1 MFFKL
6 HWIKFVVAL
15 IISVILTS
23 VFIFMTVGLREYQ
36 TMDIVSKQRTAASF
50 PFMFYIYILNA
61 IFFAATLSLMSLI
74 TQGGM
79 ISSLTR
85 TVKDAVK
92 GDQIGVR
99 WSDVIGMDE
108 VKKEAMEVV
117 QLIRDRVALE
127 KKGAQIFRGVLLLGP
142 PGCGKTYLVKALA
155 TETNLPFLSMSG
167 SEFTEIFVG
176 VGAARIRK
184 LFKRARQLSDL
195 HGGCIIFID
204 EIDALGLMR
213 TRDLGG
219 GGQTERNTTLNQLL
233 VEMDGLRGRD
243 DNIVVFGATNMTEG
257 VLDVAFLR
265 PGRFDRKIY
274 IHLPDIE
281 DRKKI
286 LEFYLSKVSYD
297 QQTANLE
304 RLARIAV
311 GFSPAEIANLVRE
324 AIIISQRN
332 KKPSLTIED
341 INAARD
347 RVLLGLKRKF
357 RMGIDEKTRAAF
369 YEAGR
374 ILVTYLYIPTKD
386 VFKASIL
393 PHGRSSISVF
403 MTSEMEDILSRD
415 KNTLISEI
423 KVSLSGY
430 CAEKIKF
437 GNTSDTAA
445 SHLEYANEIAHNM
458 AWRWGMGKSGHI
470 GNFDTGR
477 TSLIIEQD
485 LNKDVEEVMDSCLRE
500 VNNLLRQDWAIV
512 ENLVKVLLENDEL
525 DYDQIDAIFKQFGKH
540 RPDKSEMKSEDK
552 PLIDTGIGWAD
563 VIGMEETKQEA
574 KEVVELIKDRAR
586 LQKVGGKIIKGL
598 LMFGPP
604 GCGKTYLA
612 GAMAQEFKLPFLYKS
627 GSEFVEMYVG
637 VGAMRVRRMFMEAK
651 ELADVH
657 GGCIFFIDEIDAL
670 GAKRGMDMGSGGQSE
685 YNQTLNQL
693 LVEMDGLRS
702 KDKDYN
708 IVVIG
713 ATNMKE
719 GFFDAALLRPGR
731 FDRKIYVYLPNL
743 EDRQKLFEYYLSK
756 VSYDKNSIDLGK
768 LARIS
773 VGNSP
778 ADIANIIHEAAIL
791 AVRNKKDLLTL
802 QEISEAME
810 RIQLGLRQRINLSQ
824 KEKEVTAYH
833 EAGHAIITYLLEEKR
848 DVFKV
853 SIIPRKST
861 AGVSWS
867 HETEETLS
875 FDQKE
880 ALARIKCSL
889 GGYVAEKIKY
899 GYSGAGVSQDFANI
913 MRIAHSMVYEWGM
926 GESGFLGNFNSI
938 DRVSGDIRTKLDS
951 DVQKIIRSAMSE
963 VEQILTREQQL
974 LDTFA
979 AELLKMQE
987 LDYDQMEAIFKS
999 FGKARLARINRFC
1012 GENFE
1017 QGKYNLRWILGM
1029 SGMCAGIIFLDKA

>member
-1 MFFKL
+1 MTTSDPFSRKFRMFFKL
-6 HWIKFVVAL
+6 HWIKIVAAL

-23 VFIFMTVGLREYQ
+23 VYVFLIVGMKEYQ

-50 PFMFYIYILNA
+50 PFLIYTSVLNA
-61 IFFAATLSLMSLI
+61 IIFALALSFMSLM

-79 ISSLTR
+79 LSSLTR

-108 VKKEAMEVV
+108 AKKEAMEVV

-127 KKGAQIFRGVLLLGP
+127 KKGAQIFRGVLLFGP

-176 VGAARIRK
+176 VGASRVRK

-257 VLDVAFLR
+257 VLDAAFLR

-286 LEFYLSKVSYD
+286 LEYYLSKVSYD
-297 QQTANLE
+297 RQTANLE
-304 RLARIAV
+304 RLARITV

-324 AIIISQRN
+324 AIIISQRD
-332 KKPSLTIED
+332 KKSSLTIED

-374 ILVTYLYIPTKD
+374 ILVTYLYVPTKD

-393 PHGRSSISVF
+393 PHGRKSISVF
-403 MTSEMEDILSRD
+403 MTSEMEDVLSRD
-415 KNTLISEI
+415 KNMLISEI

-430 CAEKIKF
+430 CCEKIKF
-437 GNTSDTAA
+437 GNTSDTAEN
-445 SHLEYANEIAHNM
+445 HLEYANQIAHNM
-458 AWRWGMGKSGHI
+458 VWRWGMGKSSHI
-470 GNFDTGR
+470 GNFDSGR
-477 TSLIIEQD
+477 ASVMIEQD
-485 LNKDVEEVMDSCLRE
+485 LNKDVEEIIDSCLWE
-500 VNNLLRQDWAIV
+500 VNNALRENKEIV
-512 ENLVKVLLENDEL
+512 ERLVQDLLARNEL
-525 DYDQIDAIFKQFGKH
+525 DYDQIDVIFKEFGKR
-540 RPDKSEMKSEDK
+540 RPDKAEALAEARTIK
-552 PLIDTGIGWAD
+552 TGITWND
-563 VIGMEETKQEA
+563 VIGMDETKEEA

-586 LQKVGGKIIKGL
+586 LKKVGGKIIKGL

-612 GAMAQEFKLPFLYKS
+612 SAMAHEFKLPFIYKS

-651 ELADVH
+651 ELAEVH
-657 GGCIFFIDEIDAL
+657 GGCILFLDEIDAL
-670 GAKRGMDMGSGGQSE
+670 GAKRSQDMGHGGHSE
-685 YNQTLNQL
+685 HNQTLNQL
-693 LVEMDGLRS
+693 LVEMDGLKS
-702 KDKDYN
+702 ADKEFN
-708 IVVIG
+708 IIVIG

-719 GFFDAALLRPGR
+719 KFFDAALLRPGR
-731 FDRKIYVYLPNL
+731 FDRKIYVYLPTL
-743 EDRQKLFEYYLSK
+743 EDRQKLFEYYFSK
-756 VSYDKNSIDLGK
+756 IAFDKNSVDFAR
-768 LARIS
+768 LARIT

-778 ADIANIIHEAAIL
+778 ADIANIAHESAIL
-791 AVRNKKDLLTL
+791 AVRNKKDEVSL
-802 QEISEAME
+802 QEITEAFE
-810 RIQLGLRQRINLSQ
+810 RIELGLRQRIKLSQ
-824 KEKEVTAYH
+824 EEKEVTAYH
-833 EAGHAIITYLLEEKR
+833 EAGHAIITYLFEPKR

-853 SIIPRKST
+853 SIIPRRSS

-867 HETEETLS
+867 NITEETLS

-880 ALARIKCSL
+880 AIARIKCCL
-889 GGYVAEKIKY
+889 GGYVAEKLKF
-899 GYSGAGVSQDFANI
+899 GFTGAGVSSDFGQALLV
-913 MRIAHSMVYEWGM
+913 AHAMVFQWGM
-926 GESGFLGNFNSI
+926 GDSGLLGNFSDLI
-938 DRVSGDIRTKLDS
+938 EMKLPISDDTLKKMDEDI
-951 DVQKIIRSAMSE
+951 QKILKNSLAD
-963 VEQILTREQQL
+963 VEQTLTRERQL

-979 AELLKMQE
+979 AELLQKQE

-999 FGKARLARINRFC
+999 FGKTRAS
-1012 GENFE
+1012 E
-1017 QGKYNLRWILGM
+1017 K
-1029 SGMCAGIIFLDKA
+1029 K